1 MRAREDDLRPFAR
14 ELDVEDVGADAV
26 TLAVALARDLLLLRQ
41 DRVGAAQVHDDVLA
55 LEALHDAGE
64 QLAFP
69 VFELVED
76 DAALGLADALD
87 DVLLCRLR
95 RDAPELLLR
104 QLREQLVA
112 DLGVGIERRLR
123 VLHRDLVRR
132 VGDLIDDG
140 LDLEELDLA
149 DVGVEL
155 GLDLVLEP
163 ERAARG
169 GQHGVFEGGD
179 DDALVDAFF
188 LAHLLDDAVQIRK
201 HRRSS

>member
-132 VGDLIDDG
+132 VGG